1 MTQLWEENI
10 IKYGFNMYADWQP
23 IETAPKNGT
32 IILACALQEDNG
44 IYISMVMWMKENE
57 TLIGLDGKN
66 IGLNAW
72 ATYYG
77 DSVPVMLT
85 HWMHL
90 PDMPKI

>member
-1 MTQLWEENI
+1 MHS
-10 IKYGFNMYADWQP
+10 DWKP

-44 IYISMVMWMKENE
+44 IYISMVMWMKGNE
-57 TLIGLDGKN
+57 ELIGLGGKR
-66 IGLNAW
+66 IGPNAW

-77 DSVPVMLT
+77 DDVPVALT

-90 PDMPKI
+90 PDMPKT